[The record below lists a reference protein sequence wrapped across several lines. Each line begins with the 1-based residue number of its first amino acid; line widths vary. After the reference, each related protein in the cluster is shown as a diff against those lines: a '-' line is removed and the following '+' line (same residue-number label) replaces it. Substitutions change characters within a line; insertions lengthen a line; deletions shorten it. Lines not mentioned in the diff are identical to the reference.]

1 MKRNFTKILS
11 LLLMLTALC
20 SLVFAMSIIA
30 NAASSD
36 TIYIN
41 NIAIKNGQH
50 LMANA
55 TAVTTTRPRNN
66 YAYYNDGVLYLH
78 NFSLK
83 SATSGINAGD
93 GDLIVSLTGTSTIPI
108 NSSSS
113 SASDAAIVTK
123 GRLTIRGDG
132 SLNINN
138 SAGLAINCGNLTVDS
153 GTLNVKS
160 KNGIGA
166 AQGDIVV
173 NGGKVYVNA
182 NIGVVCKNILV
193 YGGCLDVVGTYR
205 TLNLAGRISAANGL
219 YILAAEDANY
229 PLDTYNAAQ
238 SSVYERVFVGDH
250 ECYGSYASCQTP
262 MTCGDCGRVFD
273 FYAAHEWTKTWDVTT
288 AEGHAHKCKTKGCT
302 ATTEPETHTPG
313 AAATETSDQTCTTC
327 GYIITP
333 KLEHTHTVTKFAAT
347 KPTCDKNGNI
357 EYYVCSGC
365 SKIFKDSK
373 ATKEYTDLNSV
384 ILAPTGHQYAEVWSM
399 DESGHWHACTACG
412 ASEDKVNHTP
422 GAEATLTTDQTC
434 SVCGFVI
441 KKADAHTHDFGE
453 HWFGDDSGHWHA
465 CACGEVSEK
474 AAHADTDGDQ
484 LCDSCGWTVEGT
496 IPTEE
501 PIATEGTEP
510 EKEPTEKPEDDQGG
524 IPPMVIVVCI
534 LGVILLGMGA
544 VLVVILVKSKKQ

>member
-11 LLLMLTALC
+11 LLLMLTVLC
-20 SLVFAMSIIA
+20 PLVFPMSITA

-41 NIAIKNGQH
+41 NVALKNGCF
-50 LMANA
+50 LMDNA
-55 TAVTTTRPRNN
+55 TAPTTARPRDK
-66 YAYYNDGVLYLH
+66 YAFYSNGILYLH

-83 SATSGINAGD
+83 SATSGINAGG
-93 GDLIVSLTGTSTIPI
+93 GDLVVSLTGTSTITI
-108 NSSSS
+108 SSSS
-113 SASDAAIVTK
+113 SAASGAAIVTK

-173 NGGKVYVNA
+173 NGGMVYVNA
-182 NIGVVCKNILV
+182 NIGVVCKNISV
-193 YGGCLDVVGTYR
+193 YGGSLDVVGAYR
-205 TLNLAGRISAANGL
+205 TLMLGGKLTAANGL
-219 YILAAEDANY
+219 YILSAATPNS
-229 PLDTYNAAQ
+229 PLGEYN
-238 SSVYERVFVGDH
+238 SSHERVYVGDH
-250 ECYGSYASCQTP
+250 YCFGAVATCQTP
-262 MTCGDCGRVFD
+262 LTCSDCGKVFD
-273 FYAAHEWTKTWDVTT
+273 FYGNHNWSTVWDANTK
-288 AEGHAHKCKTKGCT
+288 EGHAHKCKTKGCT

-422 GAEATLTTDQTC
+422 GPEATLTTDQIC

-441 KKADAHTHDFGE
+441 KKVEAHTHDFGE